1 MAPDGFEGLE
11 GLREGRAA
19 VDVSSWR
26 KLQVRGA
33 DARDWL
39 NDLITADIADLQPGR
54 ARRSLLLT
62 PTGRIRADFTVTPI
76 VDGFLLIQDSE
87 QPEPLLT
94 LLDPY
99 VLSSDVTLE
108 DRTRDHALLAV
119 PSGEEPRV
127 AGSRTWQ
134 PSCTGLGSDVLAEA
148 GRLGELRSSLPGL
161 KLAGLESLEAWRIER
176 GEPRFGV
183 DLLADSLPHEAG
195 LEDLIAYRKGCFL
208 GQEAVAKVRNLGH
221 PPFVVLAGTADGE
234 VGPGD
239 VVNADGVEAGLVTSA
254 TQTTEGRMAVILR
267 IRWSVREAALRT
279 AAGAEIQARGPA
291 SAGPA

>member
-1 MAPDGFEGLE
+1 MASDGFDGLE
-11 GLREGRAA
+11 ALREGRAA

-26 KLQVRGA
+26 KLHVRGA

-39 NDLITADIADLQPGR
+39 NDLITADIADLGPGQ

-76 VDGFLLIQDSE
+76 EDGFLLIQDSE

-99 VLSSDVTLE
+99 VLSSEVTLE
-108 DRTRDHALLAV
+108 DRTRALALLAI
-119 PSGEEPRV
+119 PSGEAPP
-127 AGSRTWQ
+127 AAASGTWR

-148 GRLGELRSSLPGL
+148 ARLEELRSALPGL
-161 KLAGLESLEAWRIER
+161 ELVGLEALEAWRIER
-176 GEPRFGV
+176 GKPRFGV
-183 DLLADSLPHEAG
+183 DLLGDSLPHEAA

-221 PPFVVLAGTADGE
+221 PPFVVLAGTAEGE

-239 VVNADGVEAGLVTSA
+239 VVHAGGTEAGLVTST
-254 TQTTEGRMAVILR
+254 TQTADGRMAVILR
-267 IRWSVREAALRT
+267 IRWSARQAALRT
-279 AAGAEIQARGPA
+279 AAGAEIQARGPG
-291 SAGPA
+291 SA